1 MRPSSSRRSTVLGPL
16 VRLIASLVLA
26 LLVSA
31 CVANSPTSSAVKQA
45 ALPAS
50 AKIVRTADLTF
61 PPATLP
67 TSKKPDANQR
77 AVAFLDGTTGFLARG
92 GQPFA
97 ANSGVT
103 PLP

>member
-16 VRLIASLVLA
+16 VRLIATSLVLA

-61 PPATLP
+61 PPPKLP
-67 TSKKPDANQR
+67 ASKKPDANHR
-77 AVAFLDGTTGFLARG
+77 AVAFPHAPTAFLARLG
-92 GQPFA
+92 PPF
-97 ANSGVT
+97 
-103 PLP
+103 PP